1 MSLEERILIVRE
13 AIEKKIQRLDE
24 DYSLRNDEGELDRL
38 REDSGEIEGYRWI
51 LWNVGKHNQT
61 VDSLTQKAIEDRL
74 SDMEDYLSVRYQNVA
89 ENAQGQTAYERYGPQ
104 ATPPENEPVHSVERD
119 R

>member
-1 MSLEERILIVRE
+1 MSLAERIFIIRE
-13 AIEKKIQRLDE
+13 AIEKKIQSLE
-24 DYSLRNDEGELDRL
+24 ENYSLRNDEGELDRL

-51 LWNVGKHNQT
+51 VWNVEKHNQT
-61 VDSLTQKAIEDRL
+61 VDSLTQRAIEKRL
-74 SDMEDYLSVRYQNVA
+74 GDMEDYLSVRHQDVA

-104 ATPPENEPVHSVERD
+104 ATPPENEQVHDVERD